1 MNVMNK
7 TMRLKR
13 STIAVSIAVFMLSTS
28 LLAQESQTDA
38 SKKAE
43 AEMEGAFGTVPVMLK
58 VYPDH
63 LRAGAW
69 EWFKA
74 TQNPDAA
81 IPAKYS
87 ELISLGVASQ
97 IPCDYCVYAHTTMA
111 KMLGATDAEIREAVA
126 SSANTRHWSTV
137 LNGADVSLDEFKKE
151 WDGILA
157 HIKKQSKAKGTT
169 KK

>member
-1 MNVMNK
+1 MYK
-7 TMRLKR
+7 TIRLTR
-13 STIAVSIAVFMLSTS
+13 SAIAVCIAVFVLSTS
-28 LLAQESQTDA
+28 LLAQESKTDA

-43 AEMEGAFGTVPVMLK
+43 AEMKAGFGTVPVMFK

-63 LRAGAW
+63 LRASAW
-69 EWFKA
+69 ELFKA
-74 TQNPDAA
+74 TSSPDAT

-97 IPCDYCVYAHTTMA
+97 IPCSYCVYAHTTKA
-111 KMLGATDAEIREAVA
+111 KMLGATDAEIQEAVA
-126 SSANTRHWSTV
+126 SAANTRHWSTV
-137 LNGADVSLDEFKKE
+137 LNGANVPFDEFKKE

-157 HIKKQSKAKGTT
+157 HIKKQNEAKETE

>member
-1 MNVMNK
+1 MNE
-7 TMRLKR
+7 
-13 STIAVSIAVFMLSTS
+13 TIKLTKSVIMMSIIIFCLSAG
-28 LLAQESQTDA
+28 LFAQEQSDA

-43 AEMEGAFGTVPVMLK
+43 AEMEAALGTVPVMMK

-63 LRAGAW
+63 LRASAW

-74 TQNPDAA
+74 TQSPDAA

-97 IPCDYCVYAHTTMA
+97 IPCVYCVYAHTTMA
-111 KMLGATDAEIREAVA
+111 KMLGATDAEIQGAVA
-126 SSANTRHWSTV
+126 SAAGTRHWSTV
-137 LNGADVSLDEFKKE
+137 LNGTGVEFEEFKAE
-151 WDGILA
+151 WDKILE
-157 HIKKQSKAKGTT
+157 HIKKQSAE

>member
-1 MNVMNK
+1 MNETKKLVRG
-7 TMRLKR
+7 TSAIL
-13 STIAVSIAVFMLSTS
+13 IAVFVLSTS

-38 SKKAE
+38 IKKAE
-43 AEMEGAFGTVPVMLK
+43 AEMKAALGTVPVMMK

-63 LRAGAW
+63 LRASAW

-74 TQNPDAA
+74 TLSPDAA

-87 ELISLGVASQ
+87 ELIALGVASQ
-97 IPCDYCVYAHTTMA
+97 IPCVYCVYAHTSKA
-111 KMLGATDAEIREAVA
+111 KMLGATDAEIQGAVA
-126 SSANTRHWSTV
+126 SAANSRHWSTV
-137 LNGADVSLDEFKKE
+137 LNGANVPFDEFKKE

-157 HIKKQSKAKGTT
+157 HIKKQSEAKETT